1 MAENILVLRRIRPMQ
16 HAFLNEVFDL
26 FPMELT
32 EFSHIDGMLHCELH
46 SHKAIYCCWL
56 CVCVRVYWCVCGQ
69 KVNIFVKKV
78 ELWIDNFCDRDR
90 ETQSVILYWN
100 VCVCE

>member
-1 MAENILVLRRIRPMQ
+1 MACCIVNCIVIRRFIV
-16 HAFLNEVFDL
+16 A
-26 FPMELT
+26 
-32 EFSHIDGMLHCELH
+32 G
-46 SHKAIYCCWL
+46 
-56 CVCVRVYWCVCGQ
+56 CVCESVLVCVCGQ
-69 KVNIFVKKV
+69 NVNIFVKKV